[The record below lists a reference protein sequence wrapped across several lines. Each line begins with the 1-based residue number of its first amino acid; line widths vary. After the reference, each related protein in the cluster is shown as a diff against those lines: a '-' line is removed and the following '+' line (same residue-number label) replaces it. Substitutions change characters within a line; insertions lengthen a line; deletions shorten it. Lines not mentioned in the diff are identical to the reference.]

1 MKSFKKFTFTTCN
14 CHKSAGETIIGKASK
29 GKTKETLKKEAKLT
43 LPPF

>member
-1 MKSFKKFTFTTCN
+1 VQGKTV
-14 CHKSAGETIIGKASK
+14 IGKASK